1 MSGLHGWIAFALA
14 IAVGCAGCSAAA
26 RAGPEQLPAHAA
38 GENEPDGEE
47 STIVYGPA
55 FFDRFNPITALDIL
69 RRIPGAAQ
77 LIGGGG
83 GQQRRGF
90 ATNTDQ
96 ILIDGRRIAGK
107 ESTGASRLS
116 RIAASDVAR
125 VEVIRNV
132 APESAAS
139 GGGQIINIVLKPGES
154 GGAGKWEAQ
163 ARRYSNGTAI
173 VGGSVSYRGRVGA
186 LDYDGEFAFDPFR
199 SPRTGL
205 EEIFG
210 ADGALQE
217 RRIEDRLF
225 KQREMTATGELT
237 YGFGAD
243 HELRIG
249 GLYGREPSDRR
260 NFEETFEVG
269 PGGDL
274 VLDDREQ
281 ETVDETETRWEVS
294 ADYSRPL
301 GASGSLRALFIR
313 RSETERSDSLE
324 GDVTAGTFVADDRE
338 IEEEKSTETILR
350 AAYSRGFSGAHK
362 LEIGLEGAIN
372 TLDSALRAFEADG
385 GELVELDIANA
396 AAEIEE
402 DRIEGFFAHDWR
414 AAPRTQVKTSLAV
427 EHSNFIQRDEEVRK
441 RSFTFVKPRIDLRYN
456 AAPET
461 QLRLLFSRDVG
472 QLDFGD
478 FVPSF
483 DQDDDEVDT
492 GNPALRPERSWD
504 FEVEVE
510 HRLAGDVGVL
520 RLKGFYAIFEDLIDF
535 VPVGDD
541 DSAPGN
547 LTGGRKAGIEATASV
562 RLSALGLPGALLSG
576 ELTWQD
582 TSVIDPFTG
591 ARRPFPG
598 VSDVDY
604 SIALRHDVGAT
615 PFSYGM
621 DFEKETAERIFEL
634 DELDRETEKGALE
647 IFVEYRLGRRLVV
660 RAAGVDVLDNVQRRF
675 RREFAGSRADGALE
689 TEEFRTRTRGP
700 QLRLS
705 LRGQF

>member
-1 MSGLHGWIAFALA
+1 MSVRYGCIASGFVIALCFFVVA
-14 IAVGCAGCSAAA
+14 QAAESEKGAG
-26 RAGPEQLPAHAA
+26 
-38 GENEPDGEE
+38 DD
-47 STIVYGPA
+47 STIVYGPE
-55 FFDRFNPITALDIL
+55 FFDRFSPITALDIL

-77 LIGGGG
+77 LIDGGG
-83 GQQRRGF
+83 GQERRGF
-90 ATNTDQ
+90 GTNTDQ
-96 ILIDGRRIAGK
+96 ILIDGRRMAGK
-107 ESTGASRLS
+107 ETSGAGRLG
-116 RIAASDVAR
+116 RIAADDVAR
-125 VEVIRNV
+125 VELIRNV

-139 GGGQIINIVLKPGES
+139 GGGQIINIVLKPGRS
-154 GGAGKWEAQ
+154 GGAGKWEAE
-163 ARRYSNGTAI
+163 ATRHSNGTAI
-173 VGGSVSYRGRVGA
+173 VGGRLSYRGRVGG

-199 SPRTGL
+199 SPRMGL

-225 KQREMTATGELT
+225 KQREISATGELT
-237 YGFGAD
+237 YGFGAG
-243 HELRIG
+243 HELRVG
-249 GLYGREPSDRR
+249 GLYGREPSSRR
-260 NFEETFEVG
+260 NFEETFEAG
-269 PGGDL
+269 PGGAL
-274 VLDDREQ
+274 VLDGREQ
-281 ETVDETETRWEVS
+281 EAVDETQTRWEIS
-294 ADYSRPL
+294 ADYGRPL
-301 GASGSLRALFIR
+301 GASGSLRALFIH
-313 RSETERSDSLE
+313 RSATEESDSLE
-324 GDVTAGTFVADDRE
+324 GEVTAGTFVADDRE

-350 AAYSRGFSGAHK
+350 GAYSHRFSAPHK
-362 LEIGLEGAIN
+362 LEVGVEGAIN
-372 TLDSALRAFEADG
+372 TLDSELRAFEADG

-396 AAEIEE
+396 AAEIAE

-414 AAPRTQVKTSLAV
+414 AAPKMQVKTSLAV
-427 EHSNFIQRDEEVRK
+427 EHSNFTQRDEEVRE

-461 QLRLLFSRDVG
+461 QLRFLFSRDVG

-535 VPVGDD
+535 VPVGND

-547 LTGGRKAGIEATASV
+547 LMGGRKAGLEAAASI
-562 RLSALGLPGALLSG
+562 RLSAIGLPGALLSG
-576 ELTWQD
+576 ELVWQD
-582 TSVIDPFTG
+582 TSVIDPFID
-591 ARRPFPG
+591 ARRPFPR

-604 SIALRHDVGAT
+604 SISLRHDVGVT
-615 PFSYGM
+615 PVSYGV
-621 DFEKETAERIFEL
+621 DFEKDTAGRVFEF
-634 DELDRETEKGALE
+634 DEIDREVDNGGLE
-647 IFVEYRLGRRLVV
+647 VFVEYKLGRRLVM
-660 RAAGVDVLDNVQRRF
+660 RAAGVDLLDNVQRRF
-675 RREFAGSRADGALE
+675 RQEFAGSRADGILE